1 METIYYNL
9 DARRLTVYGMASGE
23 AAPAPRDMLFLRA
36 RPQTPQ
42 QEGRVLDFYAC
53 RRALTGEEAPFA
65 APDAV
70 MEGAQEDHSTV
81 EDRSASSGKGNRAR
95 RPRRLH
101 LALDAAA
108 SLAVMVMAAV
118 VVSQFLGLL

>member
-42 QEGRVLDFYAC
+42 QE
-53 RRALTGEEAPFA
+53 
-65 APDAV
+65 
-70 MEGAQEDHSTV
+70 
-81 EDRSASSGKGNRAR
+81 
-95 RPRRLH
+95 
-101 LALDAAA
+101 
-108 SLAVMVMAAV
+108 
-118 VVSQFLGLL
+118 

>member
-36 RPQTPQ
+36 RPQAPQ
-42 QEGRVLDFYAC
+42 QEGRVLDFDAC

-70 MEGAQEDHSTV
+70 MEGAQEDHS
-81 EDRSASSGKGNRAR
+81 AGKGNRAR